1 MLARLRRRLGEDVAQ
16 AYIEQLKGEQQP
28 ELVLLLSLTA
38 SALSPLIP
46 PMTLRSAPPLQSLR
60 AHQTIPTP

>member
-1 MLARLRRRLGEDVAQ
+1 MAQ

-38 SALSPLIP
+38 SALSPVIP
-46 PMTLRSAPPLQSLR
+46 PMTLRSAPPLKSQR
-60 AHQTIPTP
+60 AHQTIPPP